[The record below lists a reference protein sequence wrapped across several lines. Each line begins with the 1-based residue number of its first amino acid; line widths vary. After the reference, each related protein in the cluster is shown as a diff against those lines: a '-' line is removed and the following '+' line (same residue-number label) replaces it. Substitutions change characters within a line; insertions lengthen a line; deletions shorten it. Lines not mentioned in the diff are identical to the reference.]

1 MNERTRVIMNRPP
14 TSLEILQGCHLMR
27 HLSPEW
33 LARLAGESRV
43 VHYDRGQVIFRH
55 GEPCPGLY
63 CVGTGLVR
71 VFQLGPSGKE
81 LVLHFAEPG
90 KTFGEVAALGDF
102 PAPASAQAVEATFC
116 SVLPASRFRQLL
128 ATHHELCLQLLGGMA
143 SWVRQLVGLLEDVV
157 LRDALGRVARHLL
170 LAAPEPSGRP
180 FQLPMLKKDLAAH
193 LNLTSETLSRTLR
206 RLADSG
212 AISVSGPQQITIL
225 DRSRLEDLSRGTMVE
240 A

>member
-1 MNERTRVIMNRPP
+1 LNRLP
-14 TSLEILQGCHLMR
+14 TSLDILKRCQILS

-33 LARLAGESRV
+33 LARLADESRV
-43 VHYDRGQVIFRH
+43 ARFDRGQVIFRH

-71 VFQLGPSGKE
+71 VFQLAASGKE

-90 KTFGEVAALGDF
+90 KTFGEVAALGGF
-102 PAPASAQAVEATFC
+102 PAPANAQAVEPSVCT
-116 SVLPASRFRQLL
+116 VLPTSRFRQLL
-128 ATHHELCLQLLGGMA
+128 EDHHELCLQLLGGMA
-143 SWVRQLVGLLEDVV
+143 LWVRQLVGLLEDIV

-170 LAAPEPSGRP
+170 LADEPGGAP

-206 RLADSG
+206 RLADCG
-212 AISVSGPQQITIL
+212 AISVSGPQQIQVL
-225 DRSRLEDLSRGTMVE
+225 DRTHLDRLARGTPGDP
-240 A
+240 